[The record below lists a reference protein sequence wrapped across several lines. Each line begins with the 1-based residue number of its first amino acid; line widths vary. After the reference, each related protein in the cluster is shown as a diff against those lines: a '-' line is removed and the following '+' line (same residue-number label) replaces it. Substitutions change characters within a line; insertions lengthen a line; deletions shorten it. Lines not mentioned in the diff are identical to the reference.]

1 MPTLLRSTCLVS
13 ATFRIP
19 GGAEGLFRPWQ
30 LDFCHAKGTEVLF
43 RPWQPGFC
51 FAGGAEGFLRPWQ
64 LDFCAARG
72 KWLLFCPWRKKLSE
86 AEGLFSELGSVAG
99 RGGAGEGSAAAGA
112 VGTAP
117 VPAPAGS
124 EDGSRARSSP
134 GGKRDKREKL
144 GKRGKRSGQ
153 AGPLF
158 TFVPFVFGI
167 MLSGHSDPEIFAKI
181 PDCAYLREPIKP

>member
-72 KWLLFCPWRKKLSE
+72 KWLLFCPWQKKTSE
-86 AEGLFSELGSVAG
+86 AEGLFSELGSAAG
-99 RGGAGEGSAAAGA
+99 RGGSGEGSAAAGS
-112 VGTAP
+112 VGN
-117 VPAPAGS
+117 GS
-124 EDGSRARSSP
+124 GSRGSGKRGWKPSRTLPDRQTGKTAETKLT
-134 GGKRDKREKL
+134 GKRDNAAISKQNPADRQT
-144 GKRGKRSGQ
+144 G
-153 AGPLF
+153 
-158 TFVPFVFGI
+158 
-167 MLSGHSDPEIFAKI
+167 
-181 PDCAYLREPIKP
+181 